1 MKTTRLI
8 SALLLVLAVAAPGVR
23 AATAPNKVQNAV
35 ASQEQL
41 DKSAASSQ
49 KKIDAVSAGTQDML
63 NQYLSITQQTDEL
76 RAYDEQLQQITQA
89 QQDSMNSLG
98 TQSSQVEQVKQG
110 FVPLMLQMVDS
121 LAQFVKLDIPYRQD
135 ERLARVQEV
144 RTAISN
150 PTVPVTDSF
159 QRLVQAY
166 KDEIAAGKSVESYRG
181 EINGGGK
188 ALTVNFLRIGHLAL
202 VYQTLD
208 KSETGYWDKQKR
220 AWQASNDYRDAVN
233 RAIAVASKQAPPD
246 LMEVPVEA
254 PEVGK

>member
-1 MKTTRLI
+1 MKTMRLI
-8 SALLLVLAVAAPGVR
+8 PALLLALAAATVGVR
-23 AATAPNKVQNAV
+23 AATGPNKVQAAV

-89 QQDSMNSLG
+89 QQDSMTSLG
-98 TQSSQVEQVKQG
+98 TQSSQVEQVKAG

-121 LAQFVKLDIPYRQD
+121 LNQFVKLDIPYRVD
-135 ERLARVQEV
+135 ERLARVQDV
-144 RTAISN
+144 RNAINN

-159 QRLVQAY
+159 QRLIQAY
-166 KDEIAAGKSVESYRG
+166 KDEIAAGKTVESYRG
-181 EINGGGK
+181 EISTGGK
-188 ALTVNFLRIGHLAL
+188 TLTVNFLRVGHLAL

-208 KSETGYWDKQKR
+208 RSETGYWDKQKHAWTVANDSR
-220 AWQASNDYRDAVN
+220 AAINK
-233 RAIAVASKQAPPD
+233 AIAIANKQAAPD